1 MISIAQSDNSQYGY
15 ISDYQRIVAS
25 AVLAPEGNH
34 GTAPTP
40 SQTPSDN
47 IRPDFKQAMDSY
59 EKFFDEYIAF
69 MKEYQTS
76 DNPLGMIAEY
86 LEFMTQYSEAME
98 DLQNMDTTSMTPA
111 ESAYYTEVMLR
122 INQKLYDSVLS

>member
-1 MISIAQSDNSQYGY
+1 
-15 ISDYQRIVAS
+15 
-25 AVLAPEGNH
+25 
-34 GTAPTP
+34 
-40 SQTPSDN
+40 
-47 IRPDFKQAMDSY
+47 
-59 EKFFDEYIAF
+59 